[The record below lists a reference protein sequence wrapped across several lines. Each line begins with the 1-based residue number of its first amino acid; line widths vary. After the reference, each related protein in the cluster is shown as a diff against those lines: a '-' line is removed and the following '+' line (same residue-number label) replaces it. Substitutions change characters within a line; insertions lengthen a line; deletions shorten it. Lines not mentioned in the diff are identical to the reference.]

1 MRATIMSETTPNS
14 GYGSSEE
21 TASLIVRSPPSTVRS
36 SGAGNPSSS
45 GGGGGQSSGKP
56 VLTRQDCTT
65 SLVPHH
71 YRDLRNAT
79 NTLGSSDESGP
90 PNDATAAAR
99 SVPDIELHC
108 RYLAV
113 NRCQCQRR
121 KSHCISRSV
130 SRESVRIGGGVGNV
144 GGGSGGGGGGSG
156 NVPGVPGVP
165 VGYGGYGGYGS
176 AGGCVGSAY
185 GLSPPPPVLLTT
197 SPSSRIIRQ
206 SSQPEA
212 TGSVSMCSGHCCH
225 IHHQPSSSLRQLRD
239 PADNIAMIAAD
250 SLRINGAIRQFRQV
264 RRILP
269 IDFLQ
274 FSISEFIRMTV
285 WNHANGTP
293 VVLIIF
299 IALTATDHIFV
310 HFFDSDCCDLAWSM
324 TPSSFQRCI
333 LHFKRRRSYSRIYFK
348 NRISGFHSF

>member
-1 MRATIMSETTPNS
+1 MISGDRTWTESNEKRGRNMSETAPNC

-21 TASLIVRSPPSTVRS
+21 TASLLVKSPPPVVRS
-36 SGAGNPSSS
+36 SSVAAATSSS
-45 GGGGGQSSGKP
+45 VATTTTATTAPGTSTSSGKP

-65 SLVPHH
+65 SLIPHH

-79 NTLGSSDESGP
+79 PTLGSSDDSGP
-90 PNDATAAAR
+90 PNDGGAAAR

-113 NRCQCQRR
+113 SRCQCLRR

-130 SRESVRIGGGVGNV
+130 SRESVRGGCGSVGGGVGV
-144 GGGSGGGGGGSG
+144 GAGGSGVGGMTGSAGCSAVGYGYGYGVGGCGSIGGGG
-156 NVPGVPGVP
+156 
-165 VGYGGYGGYGS
+165 
-176 AGGCVGSAY
+176 VGSAF

-212 TGSVSMCSGHCCH
+212 TGSASMCSGHCCH
-225 IHHQPSSSLRQLRD
+225 NIHHQPSSSLRQLRD

-264 RRILP
+264 
-269 IDFLQ
+269 
-274 FSISEFIRMTV
+274 
-285 WNHANGTP
+285 G
-293 VVLIIF
+293 
-299 IALTATDHIFV
+299 
-310 HFFDSDCCDLAWSM
+310 
-324 TPSSFQRCI
+324 
-333 LHFKRRRSYSRIYFK
+333 
-348 NRISGFHSF
+348 

>member
-1 MRATIMSETTPNS
+1 MSETVPNC

-21 TASLIVRSPPSTVRS
+21 TASLLVKSPPPVVRSGAA
-36 SGAGNPSSS
+36 SGTAATGGTTSAVVVSV
-45 GGGGGQSSGKP
+45 GGGGGGPSSGKP

-65 SLVPHH
+65 SLIPHH

-79 NTLGSSDESGP
+79 NTLGSSDDSGP
-90 PNDATAAAR
+90 PIDGGAAR

-130 SRESVRIGGGVGNV
+130 SRESVRMGC
-144 GGGSGGGGGGSG
+144 GSGGVS
-156 NVPGVPGVP
+156 GVPGAPGVSSS
-165 VGYGGYGGYGS
+165 VGYGYGS
-176 AGGCVGSAY
+176 SGGGVGSAY

-225 IHHQPSSSLRQLRD
+225 MHHQPSSSLRQLRD

-264 RRILP
+264 GHDSNIYFILRI
-269 IDFLQ
+269 
-274 FSISEFIRMTV
+274 SSS
-285 WNHANGTP
+285 
-293 VVLIIF
+293 
-299 IALTATDHIFV
+299 IFV
-310 HFFDSDCCDLAWSM
+310 FNFN
-324 TPSSFQRCI
+324 PSSPPIQFALYCLLLI
-333 LHFKRRRSYSRIYFK
+333 TSVYYLETYLLY
-348 NRISGFHSF
+348 

>member
-1 MRATIMSETTPNS
+1 MSDSASNC

-21 TASLIVRSPPSTVRS
+21 TASLLVKSPPSAVRS
-36 SGAGNPSSS
+36 ATIAAAAAATPLSIVGDSGGNGV
-45 GGGGGQSSGKP
+45 GGGGGGGGGYSSSGKP

-65 SLVPHH
+65 SLIPHH
-71 YRDLRNAT
+71 YRDLRHAT
-79 NTLGSSDESGP
+79 PTLGSSDDSGP
-90 PNDATAAAR
+90 PCNDGGAAAR

-130 SRESVRIGGGVGNV
+130 SRESVRGGCAVGGVGVVGGVTVCGPGGYGYGGGVGGIV
-144 GGGSGGGGGGSG
+144 GGGVGGGG
-156 NVPGVPGVP
+156 
-165 VGYGGYGGYGS
+165 
-176 AGGCVGSAY
+176 VGSSY

-225 IHHQPSSSLRQLRD
+225 MHHQPSSSLRQLRD

-264 RRILP
+264 GPLLKILTP
-269 IDFLQ
+269 FYLFTYTILFYFL
-274 FSISEFIRMTV
+274 IL
-285 WNHANGTP
+285 N
-293 VVLIIF
+293 
-299 IALTATDHIFV
+299 LT
-310 HFFDSDCCDLAWSM
+310 M
-324 TPSSFQRCI
+324 
-333 LHFKRRRSYSRIYFK
+333 
-348 NRISGFHSF
+348 

>member
-1 MRATIMSETTPNS
+1 MSETAPNS

-21 TASLIVRSPPSTVRS
+21 TATLLVRSPPSVVRS
-36 SGAGNPSSS
+36 STAGASSS
-45 GGGGGQSSGKP
+45 GGGGLLSGPSGKP

-71 YRDLRNAT
+71 YRDLRHAT
-79 NTLGSSDESGP
+79 NTLGSSEDSGP
-90 PNDATAAAR
+90 PNDAAAAAR

-121 KSHCISRSV
+121 KSHCIISRSV
-130 SRESVRIGGGVGNV
+130 SRESIRIGCGVGTV
-144 GGGSGGGGGGSG
+144 AGGSGGGGGVGGGPGGGCSGS
-156 NVPGVPGVP
+156 VPGVPGMSVS
-165 VGYGGYGGYGS
+165 YGYGGYGS
-176 AGGCVGSAY
+176 SGVGSGY

-264 RRILP
+264 R
-269 IDFLQ
+269 Q
-274 FSISEFIRMTV
+274 
-285 WNHANGTP
+285 
-293 VVLIIF
+293 
-299 IALTATDHIFV
+299 
-310 HFFDSDCCDLAWSM
+310 
-324 TPSSFQRCI
+324 
-333 LHFKRRRSYSRIYFK
+333 
-348 NRISGFHSF
+348 

>member
-1 MRATIMSETTPNS
+1 MSETVPNC

-21 TASLIVRSPPSTVRS
+21 TASLLVKSPPSVVRS
-36 SGAGNPSSS
+36 VAASGMATTGPSVPATSGTSSS
-45 GGGGGQSSGKP
+45 VVVSVGGGGGGPSSGKP

-65 SLVPHH
+65 SLIPHH

-79 NTLGSSDESGP
+79 NTLGSSDDSGP
-90 PNDATAAAR
+90 PIDGGAAAR

-130 SRESVRIGGGVGNV
+130 SRESVRIGCSGIGS
-144 GGGSGGGGGGSG
+144 GSGGVNGVPGA
-156 NVPGVPGVP
+156 PGVPGGC
-165 VGYGGYGGYGS
+165 GYSYGYGS
-176 AGGCVGSAY
+176 GSGGVGSAY

-264 RRILP
+264 GHDIN
-269 IDFLQ
+269 IYF
-274 FSISEFIRMTV
+274 
-285 WNHANGTP
+285 
-293 VVLIIF
+293 IF
-299 IALTATDHIFV
+299 IILSYIF
-310 HFFDSDCCDLAWSM
+310 F
-324 TPSSFQRCI
+324 
-333 LHFKRRRSYSRIYFK
+333 
-348 NRISGFHSF
+348 

>member
-1 MRATIMSETTPNS
+1 MSETVPNC

-21 TASLIVRSPPSTVRS
+21 TASLLVKSPPSVVRS
-36 SGAGNPSSS
+36 VAA
-45 GGGGGQSSGKP
+45 GGGATAVTGSPVHVGTSSPMIVGVGSIGPPSVKP

-65 SLVPHH
+65 SLIPQH

-79 NTLGSSDESGP
+79 TTLGSSDDSGP
-90 PNDATAAAR
+90 PNDGGAAAR

-130 SRESVRIGGGVGNV
+130 SRESVRLGCVGVGGSSGGVGSV
-144 GGGSGGGGGGSG
+144 PGAPGGYGYGYGSGGGGGG
-156 NVPGVPGVP
+156 
-165 VGYGGYGGYGS
+165 GG
-176 AGGCVGSAY
+176 VGSAY

-225 IHHQPSSSLRQLRD
+225 MHHQPSSSLRQLRD

-264 RRILP
+264 G
-269 IDFLQ
+269 
-274 FSISEFIRMTV
+274 
-285 WNHANGTP
+285 N
-293 VVLIIF
+293 IIN
-299 IALTATDHIFV
+299 IT
-310 HFFDSDCCDLAWSM
+310 
-324 TPSSFQRCI
+324 
-333 LHFKRRRSYSRIYFK
+333 IYLLLF
-348 NRISGFHSF
+348 

>member
-1 MRATIMSETTPNS
+1 MSSETAPNC

-21 TASLIVRSPPSTVRS
+21 TASLLVKSPPPVVRS
-36 SGAGNPSSS
+36 SSVAAAAAPSPATTAAAPT
-45 GGGGGQSSGKP
+45 SSGKP

-65 SLVPHH
+65 SLIPHH

-79 NTLGSSDESGP
+79 PTLGSSDDSGP
-90 PNDATAAAR
+90 PNDGGAAAR

-113 NRCQCQRR
+113 SRCQCLRR

-130 SRESVRIGGGVGNV
+130 SRESVRGGSVVGVGGGVG
-144 GGGSGGGGGGSG
+144 GMAGAPGCSATGYGYGGYGAGGCGGSIGGGGGGG
-156 NVPGVPGVP
+156 
-165 VGYGGYGGYGS
+165 
-176 AGGCVGSAY
+176 VGSAY

-212 TGSVSMCSGHCCH
+212 TGSASMCSGHCCH
-225 IHHQPSSSLRQLRD
+225 NIHHQPSSSLRQLRD

-264 RRILP
+264 
-269 IDFLQ
+269 
-274 FSISEFIRMTV
+274 
-285 WNHANGTP
+285 GP
-293 VVLIIF
+293 VIVSNTIE
-299 IALTATDHIFV
+299 TRV
-310 HFFDSDCCDLAWSM
+310 
-324 TPSSFQRCI
+324 
-333 LHFKRRRSYSRIYFK
+333 RSYFIILYFF
-348 NRISGFHSF
+348 SSL

>member
-1 MRATIMSETTPNS
+1 MSETVPNC

-21 TASLIVRSPPSTVRS
+21 TASLLVMSPLPVTRSAAPAVVS
-36 SGAGNPSSS
+36 SGSPVAGTSAGSPVAGSGDGEGGGATRS
-45 GGGGGQSSGKP
+45 GGGGLSSSGKP

-65 SLVPHH
+65 SLIPHH

-79 NTLGSSDESGP
+79 PTLGSSDDSGP
-90 PNDATAAAR
+90 PCNDGGAAAR

-130 SRESVRIGGGVGNV
+130 SRESVHGRNSATGSVLAVGGPGGVGGAAGV
-144 GGGSGGGGGGSG
+144 YGYGYGCGSPGIGVGGSGSG
-156 NVPGVPGVP
+156 C
-165 VGYGGYGGYGS
+165 
-176 AGGCVGSAY
+176 AGGVGSSAY

-212 TGSVSMCSGHCCH
+212 TGSVSMMCSGHCCH
-225 IHHQPSSSLRQLRD
+225 MHHQPSSSLRQLRD

-264 RRILP
+264 VQHTVFFYLFLIIHFILRTLT
-269 IDFLQ
+269 IVIILLQ
-274 FSISEFIRMTV
+274 F
-285 WNHANGTP
+285 H
-293 VVLIIF
+293 
-299 IALTATDHIFV
+299 
-310 HFFDSDCCDLAWSM
+310 
-324 TPSSFQRCI
+324 
-333 LHFKRRRSYSRIYFK
+333 
-348 NRISGFHSF
+348 

>member
-1 MRATIMSETTPNS
+1 MSESVPNC

-21 TASLIVRSPPSTVRS
+21 TASLLVKSPPSVVRS
-36 SGAGNPSSS
+36 GTMPSAATVTTPVATNAGPT
-45 GGGGGQSSGKP
+45 SSGKP

-65 SLVPHH
+65 SLIPYHH
-71 YRDLRNAT
+71 RDLRNAT
-79 NTLGSSDESGP
+79 TTLGSSDDSGP
-90 PNDATAAAR
+90 PMDAGGAAAR

-113 NRCQCQRR
+113 NRCMCQRR

-130 SRESVRIGGGVGNV
+130 SRESVRGGCGSTGGVAGVGGSAGGPGGYGYGYGYGYGAGSGSAGV
-144 GGGSGGGGGGSG
+144 GGGGTGSGSFGGGGGGG
-156 NVPGVPGVP
+156 
-165 VGYGGYGGYGS
+165 
-176 AGGCVGSAY
+176 AY
-185 GLSPPPPVLLTT
+185 ALSPPPPVLLTT

-264 RRILP
+264 RSYYLLLP
-269 IDFLQ
+269 IITYYYLLLPLLLVFKNLK
-274 FSISEFIRMTV
+274 ISFDHISYCYEP
-285 WNHANGTP
+285 P
-293 VVLIIF
+293 VVYNL
-299 IALTATDHIFV
+299 
-310 HFFDSDCCDLAWSM
+310 
-324 TPSSFQRCI
+324 
-333 LHFKRRRSYSRIYFK
+333 
-348 NRISGFHSF
+348 

>member
-1 MRATIMSETTPNS
+1 MSETVPNC

-21 TASLIVRSPPSTVRS
+21 TASLLVKSPPSVVRS
-36 SGAGNPSSS
+36 VAASGMATTGPSVPATSGTSSS
-45 GGGGGQSSGKP
+45 VVVSVGGGGGGPSSGKP

-65 SLVPHH
+65 SLIPHH

-79 NTLGSSDESGP
+79 NTLGSSDDSGP
-90 PNDATAAAR
+90 PIDGGAAAR

-130 SRESVRIGGGVGNV
+130 SRESVRIGCSGIGS
-144 GGGSGGGGGGSG
+144 GSGGVNGVPGA
-156 NVPGVPGVP
+156 PGVPGGC
-165 VGYGGYGGYGS
+165 GYSYGYGS
-176 AGGCVGSAY
+176 GSGGVGSAY

-264 RRILP
+264 GHDINIYFIFRIL
-269 IDFLQ
+269 
-274 FSISEFIRMTV
+274 SY
-285 WNHANGTP
+285 
-293 VVLIIF
+293 IF
-299 IALTATDHIFV
+299 F
-310 HFFDSDCCDLAWSM
+310 
-324 TPSSFQRCI
+324 
-333 LHFKRRRSYSRIYFK
+333 
-348 NRISGFHSF
+348 

>member
-1 MRATIMSETTPNS
+1 MSETVPNC

-21 TASLIVRSPPSTVRS
+21 TTSLLVKSPPSVLRSVAS
-36 SGAGNPSSS
+36 SGMAATGPSIPASS
-45 GGGGGQSSGKP
+45 GTSSNVVVSMGTGGGGPSSGKP

-65 SLVPHH
+65 SLIPHH

-79 NTLGSSDESGP
+79 NTLGSSDDSGP
-90 PNDATAAAR
+90 PIDGGAAR

-130 SRESVRIGGGVGNV
+130 SRESVRMGCGGIGNSSGGISGVPGAPGVPGSVGYGYGYGSSGGGVG
-144 GGGSGGGGGGSG
+144 
-156 NVPGVPGVP
+156 
-165 VGYGGYGGYGS
+165 
-176 AGGCVGSAY
+176 CAY

-264 RRILP
+264 GN
-269 IDFLQ
+269 D
-274 FSISEFIRMTV
+274 T
-285 WNHANGTP
+285 N
-293 VVLIIF
+293 
-299 IALTATDHIFV
+299 
-310 HFFDSDCCDLAWSM
+310 
-324 TPSSFQRCI
+324 
-333 LHFKRRRSYSRIYFK
+333 IYFIF
-348 NRISGFHSF
+348 RISS

>member
-1 MRATIMSETTPNS
+1 MSDTVANC

-21 TASLIVRSPPSTVRS
+21 TASLLVRSPPPVVRS
-36 SGAGNPSSS
+36 TATTTAASS
-45 GGGGGQSSGKP
+45 GTGGGVSSSGKP

-65 SLVPHH
+65 SLIPYH

-79 NTLGSSDESGP
+79 PTMGSSDDSGP
-90 PNDATAAAR
+90 PIDSGGGVGAAAR

-130 SRESVRIGGGVGNV
+130 SRESVRGGCSAGGSVVGGGVGGV
-144 GGGSGGGGGGSG
+144 SGTSSGVPGGYGYGYGGGGGGGG
-156 NVPGVPGVP
+156 N
-165 VGYGGYGGYGS
+165 GG
-176 AGGCVGSAY
+176 VGSTYA
-185 GLSPPPPVLLTT
+185 LSPPPPVLLTT

-225 IHHQPSSSLRQLRD
+225 MHHQPSSSLRQLRD

-264 RRILP
+264 GRY
-269 IDFLQ
+269 DN
-274 FSISEFIRMTV
+274 T
-285 WNHANGTP
+285 
-293 VVLIIF
+293 
-299 IALTATDHIFV
+299 
-310 HFFDSDCCDLAWSM
+310 
-324 TPSSFQRCI
+324 
-333 LHFKRRRSYSRIYFK
+333 
-348 NRISGFHSF
+348 